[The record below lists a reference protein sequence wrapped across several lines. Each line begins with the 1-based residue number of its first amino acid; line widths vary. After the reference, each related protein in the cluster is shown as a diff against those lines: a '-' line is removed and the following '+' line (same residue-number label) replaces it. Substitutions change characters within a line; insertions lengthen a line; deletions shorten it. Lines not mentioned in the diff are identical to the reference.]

1 MLETLALETL
11 CGGQCTCTLQ
21 TQLIK
26 QIIWFSLLCFALLYK
41 HQVQMKIYPMISA
54 QQQQR
59 HSTQEGT
66 NILYCGT
73 RVAILTNHST
83 YFKNST

>member
-41 HQVQMKIYPMISA
+41 HQVQVKIYPMISA

-59 HSTQEGT
+59 H
-66 NILYCGT
+66 
-73 RVAILTNHST
+73 LTAFTSGRDKYPLLWNKGCYIDQS
-83 YFKNST
+83 